1 MPKKSRAQRRRRNKS
16 GDGASDDEYIGG
28 DDDNHSNN
36 NDARSYEDGM
46 GSVDQLSESH
56 TIDMMSHNNN
66 STLASIEDD
75 LDWDMDDDD
84 DHRNFRANDHADNDA
99 AERAERRRQQ
109 KLQTIL
115 STSVDFAQEKRS
127 SKREVLLKQ
136 WFKALTQY
144 CTSPSGYEIV
154 EQYRDNLLESCLQ
167 YALYKGSSS
176 PAEHYAACRVLEA
189 LGVLIG
195 SDHDLYEQTSKRL
208 IRTIQST
215 HRASAVRTA
224 ALRALGMIVFC
235 GDDVD
240 DVIVESVMD
249 LCETIILASDFRG
262 QPTPTNL
269 KAGAFQVW
277 TVLATSLHIL
287 YVAGS
292 DAATTGR
299 GLPLLPIVLECLE
312 NESTSESALQ
322 LKEAAGQAVVYI
334 HDARLMLGADESQV
348 ENTTDAQYKL
358 GSWEHTEYEDIM
370 EEISQAVYQLAHASG
385 YHMSRKAKKEQRQ
398 VFRDYLGML
407 QDNEDPVHVVQFRG
421 SSLELTTWKDV
432 IALEY
437 MRRCLQGGFQIQL
450 MTNPTLNLMLGADG
464 AALAAKG
471 NGYSQ
476 LEKRLYMSKTSEVAK
491 AKDLDRHKG
500 RDKRNNIKNHFLTTD
515 DDGM

>member
-1 MPKKSRAQRRRRNKS
+1 MPKKPRAQRRRRNKS
-16 GDGASDDEYIGG
+16 GEDGEDDLLNDG
-28 DDDNHSNN
+28 DDNVN
-36 NDARSYEDGM
+36 NDARSYEDDLA
-46 GSVDQLSESH
+46 SVDYLSDSH
-56 TIDMMSHNNN
+56 TIDMHSQNN

-75 LDWDMDDDD
+75 LDWDMDDDN
-84 DHRNFRANDHADNDA
+84 DHRNYRANDHADNDA
-99 AERAERRRQQ
+99 AAAAERRRQQ

-115 STSVDFAQEKRS
+115 STSVDFPQEKRS

-144 CTSPSGYEIV
+144 ATSPAAYDMV
-154 EQYRDNLLESCLQ
+154 ENYRDALLESCLQ
-167 YALYKGSSS
+167 YALYKGASS
-176 PAEHYAACRVLEA
+176 PAEQYAACRVLEA
-189 LGVLIG
+189 MGVLIG

-224 ALRALGMIVFC
+224 ALRALGMVVFC

-249 LCETIILASDFRG
+249 LCETIILSSEFRG
-262 QPTPTNL
+262 QTTPITL
-269 KAGAFQVW
+269 KAGALQVW
-277 TVLATSLHIL
+277 TVLATSLHVL
-287 YVAGS
+287 YVSGS
-292 DAATTGR
+292 DDATTGR
-299 GLPLLPIVLECLE
+299 GLPLLPTILECLE
-312 NESTSESALQ
+312 DESTSESALQ
-322 LKEAAGQAVVYI
+322 FKEAAGQAVVYI
-334 HDARLMLGADESQV
+334 HDARLRLGADESQV

-370 EEISQAVYQLAHASG
+370 EEITQAVYQLAHVSG
-385 YHMSRKAKKEQRQ
+385 HYMSKKAKKEQRQ

-421 SSLELTTWKDV
+421 GSLELTTWKDV

-450 MTNPTLNLMLGADG
+450 MTNPTLQLMLGANG
-464 AALAAKG
+464 ASLTAKG

-476 LEKRLYMSKTSEVAK
+476 LEKRLFMSKTSEVAK
-491 AKDLDRHKG
+491 AKDLHRHKG
-500 RDKRNNIKNHFLTTD
+500 RDKRNNIKNHFLTAD
-515 DDGM
+515 DERI